1 MNAEL
6 LRGLAGLRE
15 AIKDWGDNMRSETM
29 ADLLAHV
36 DRIEQSLSVAQG
48 QGFVM
53 VPREPTTEIL
63 IALAEASLGILTES
77 VTLVE
82 GYSNILAAAH
92 AQPDGVE

>member
-1 MNAEL
+1 MDAEL

-36 DRIEQSLSVAQG
+36 DRIELSVAQG
-48 QGFVM
+48 QGSILPDAYMTADGRYVDPTIADQFPGA
-53 VPREPTTEIL
+53 VPL
-63 IALAEASLGILTES
+63 
-77 VTLVE
+77 
-82 GYSNILAAAH
+82 YSYPPRYAAP

>member
-1 MNAEL
+1 MNADL

-53 VPREPTTEIL
+53 VPREATPQMVMAFQSGEPGDKSFWGCYR
-63 IALAEASLGILTES
+63 AM
-77 VTLVE
+77 
-82 GYSNILAAAH
+82 LAAAP
-92 AQPDGVE
+92 AQPDGVGK